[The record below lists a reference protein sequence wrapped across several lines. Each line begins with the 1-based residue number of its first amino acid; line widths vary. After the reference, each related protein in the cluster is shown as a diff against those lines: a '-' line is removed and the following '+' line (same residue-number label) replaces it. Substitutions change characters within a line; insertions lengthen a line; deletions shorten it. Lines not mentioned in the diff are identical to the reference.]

1 MRKGLLRLS
10 LLGLALASACADDP
24 DQQPAGSTTSI
35 GGDGSRVHRA
45 DTGRLTAASTAAA
58 NDIVRDYLHAFVEG
72 AVDQMSLVSQTTP
85 IDGISHVRYEQVIGG
100 LRVYGAYVKA
110 AITDRGELVQVIE
123 NLAPVGGLPRA
134 ASIKHADAL
143 GVAMKEHGY
152 DFATPAQASGSGNK
166 LGFDKG
172 TEFYRDPSV
181 EKVAYYD
188 GNALKQGY
196 LVETWSFRGNQLD
209 YTLVS
214 GNGSIVST
222 ERRTQNDS
230 YNVFTEDPSKGG
242 QQVVTGN
249 NWLGGAQSTQN
260 ISGPNAH
267 AYIDADANNQP
278 DNGGTAVSDGN
289 FLTAADLASAPT
301 TTGNKD
307 VAVQNLFYFNNV
319 LHDRLAAVGFTA
331 AAGNFEGSDPV
342 NAEAQDGSGTDNANM
357 STPADGSS
365 PRMQMYLWTGSAPTV
380 LVNGSIGGYQSAFG
394 PAFTSTG
401 ITGALVR
408 TTPADGCTTIT
419 GFTAGSIALV
429 ERGTCEFVVKVR
441 NAQAAG
447 ATAVLIANNVDGT
460 AFSPGGTDRRVKIP
474 SAMISKADG
483 AGLSGTTTIT
493 KSNLTA
499 LMIDGDVDAD
509 IVFHEYG
516 HGLTWRMIGSM
527 SGAIS
532 GAIGEGASD
541 VLAFLLN
548 GDGRIGEYSYS
559 DPLGI
564 RRAPYD
570 AYTLNYSNVNGGEVH
585 NDGEIYAAAMFRTM
599 QNYLAGGLTSQD
611 LLQDWVQSMNLI
623 NAGPNY
629 ENMRDGLIAQ
639 VGAGSA
645 KACHVWN
652 AFASLGMGV
661 GSSSKLVFKKG
672 KYTVVTTSS
681 STVPAG
687 CQ

>member
-58 NDIVRDYLHAFVEG
+58 NDIVRDYLHAFVEH

-214 GNGSIVST
+214 GNGSILST

-249 NWLGGAQSTQN
+249 NWLGGAQTTQN

-460 AFSPGGTDRRVKIP
+460 PFSPGGTDRRVKIP
-474 SAMISKADG
+474 SAMISQADG